1 MKGKLIMAA
10 LLAASLLLY
19 PSCRFDS
26 PVDVCYSRQEENWSD
41 VFTNW
46 WLAMNENYAFW
57 FLDSPGQQWDEVYD
71 TYLPLFQ
78 EMGSIGRYDKK
89 KTTLAL
95 KYFYEIIIGAGN
107 MEDPVAKSDFKGLS
121 DMHYTF
127 YLTVDGLPYSL
138 SPRSRIKASQFN
150 VSPDD
155 FFCMVLNG
163 ETSDSKIEYDV
174 ENIYSIYQEYF
185 PISGDGIYEEK
196 DFTEISGHEVFEK
209 AYLMCQSDMAMFLGL
224 TKDKIAYIAF
234 GQFMMTALE
243 GNEQFKLMMDKFEEI
258 LSDSNGLIIDLRGNV
273 GGYTADQNILFG
285 PLLTAEKKYFAEE
298 RTKSGENRLDYT
310 AWIPRYV
317 SGHAS
322 KDYSKPIAVLINSAS
337 ISMAEISSQIA
348 RALRDYYGFDTA
360 IIGTTSSGGYGTLTN
375 DSANTVGAGT
385 IAVSDMVSLIYTP
398 FFNHRYRNG
407 ICYEGKGE
415 PVDIEVPFN
424 YENFITGKDDKLD
437 AALDWIR
444 SFSQT

>member
-1 MKGKLIMAA
+1 MKVKTIILP
-10 LLAASLLLY
+10 LLASFLLF
-19 PSCRFDS
+19 STACRFDT
-26 PVDVCYSRQEENWSD
+26 PVDVYYSRQEENWSD

-78 EMGSIGRYDKK
+78 EMGSIGRYDTD
-89 KTTLAL
+89 KTILAL

-107 MEDPVAKSDFKGLS
+107 MEAPVAKSDFKGLS

-185 PISGDGIYEEK
+185 PISGDGTYVEK

-285 PLLTAEKKYFAEE
+285 PLLTAEKKYFAAE

-337 ISMAEISSQIA
+337 ISMAEISAEIV
-348 RALRDYYGFDTA
+348 RALREYYGFDTA
-360 IIGTTSSGGYGTLTN
+360 IIGTTSAGGFGTLAN
-375 DSANTVGAGT
+375 DAANIIGT
-385 IAVSDMVSLIYTP
+385 GSMTVSDTVALVYTP
-398 FFNHRYRNG
+398 FLNHRYRNG

-415 PVDIEVPFN
+415 PVDIEVEFN
-424 YENFITGKDDKLD
+424 YDNFEKGQDDKLD
-437 AALDWIR
+437 AALKWIR
-444 SFSQT
+444 DFSQH

>member
-1 MKGKLIMAA
+1 MKAKLIMAA

-78 EMGSIGRYDKK
+78 EMGSIGRYDTD
-89 KTTLAL
+89 KTILAL

-185 PISGDGIYEEK
+185 PISVDGIYEEK

-285 PLLTAEKKYFAEE
+285 PLLTAEKKYFAAE